1 MDFNNKVIL
10 ITGASTGI
18 GKAIAEK
25 LMNMNCNLVLT
36 ARRPELIE
44 EYVDRAQN
52 KINVPLILK
61 NDVSKKEE
69 TTEAYKKII
78 EKFGR
83 VDTAILNAGVGFHVK
98 VEEYNS
104 VFAEQTFGTNLLGVV
119 YWVEQLLPEFI
130 KRKEGIIAG
139 ISSLADNRGYGGF
152 YSSSKAALSNY
163 LEGLSVEL
171 KNHGVKVI
179 TLRPG
184 FVDTPI
190 NSKNNYKM
198 QFMMNAEKAA
208 EIILKGIEKEK
219 RLIQFPWQMVFIT
232 QLIGAMPGSF
242 YEWLASKKVK

>member
-10 ITGASTGI
+10 VTGASTGI

-25 LMNMNCNLVLT
+25 LLGVNCNLVLT

-44 EYVDRAQN
+44 KYVNRVQN
-52 KINVPLILK
+52 KINDPLILK
-61 NDVSKKEE
+61 NDVSKKED
-69 TTEAYKKII
+69 TAEAYKKII

-83 VDTAILNAGVGFHVK
+83 VDVAILNAGVGFHVK

-104 VFAEQTFGTNLLGVV
+104 VFADQTFGTNLLGVI
-119 YWVEQLLPEFI
+119 YWVEQLIPGFI

-139 ISSLADNRGYGGF
+139 VSSLADNRGYGGF
-152 YSSSKAALSNY
+152 YSSSKAALTNY

-171 KNHGVKVI
+171 KNYGVKVI
-179 TLRPG
+179 TIRPG

-198 QFMMNAEKAA
+198 PFMMNAEKAA
-208 EIILKGIEKEK
+208 EIILSGIEKEK
-219 RLIQFPWQMVFIT
+219 RLIQFPWQMVWIT
-232 QLIGAMPGSF
+232 KLIGAMPGSL
-242 YEWLASKKVK
+242 YELLASNKVK